1 MKRKPDAYARSCR
14 LRMKAYDKL
23 PPATRAA
30 LQNADHDINPARLVA
45 EMKDAGATDEE
56 LVRMVRKVRA
66 L

>member
-1 MKRKPDAYARSCR
+1 
-14 LRMKAYDKL
+14 MKAYDKL

-45 EMKDAGATDEE
+45 EMKDAGATDDE
-56 LVRMVRKVRA
+56 LVRMVKRVRA